1 MILSAVFSK
10 PSKTCP
16 EIFGKPYIKIRIWKN
31 PSPSAKKQN
40 EFQAEFFT
48 EKQAFQKSFTAEQAR
63 EFIEKHAGTA
73 FKNCIVKTDT
83 EEITTMANKK
93 GEIKVFR
100 KAAKNFSTEQK
111 FSNNFNRIKNYILQE
126 GNPVPFLIEL
136 GVMTKDGKVVAQKYD
151 KFRQINR
158 FLEFIN
164 DIIESIEKLNG
175 ASYTQEKPLRI
186 VDFGSGKSYLTFAV
200 YYFLTELKKIPVYI
214 TGLDLKEDVI
224 KNCDSLAKKLGCKNL
239 EFKIGNIADYSSEKN
254 PDIIITLHACDTATD
269 FALDYAV
276 KHNAKAI
283 LSVPCCQHEINSQL
297 EKQKIK
303 SESPFAS
310 IERFGILRERFA
322 AIATDAIRAELLEQC
337 GYTVQVLE
345 FIDMS
350 HTPKNILIRAVKK
363 QSDNFK
369 NKESK
374 IRMKSLL
381 DELYCN
387 QTLEKLLS
395 KESKL

>member
-16 EIFGKPYIKIRIWKN
+16 KIFGKPYIKIRIWKN

-40 EFQAEFFT
+40 KFQAEFFT
-48 EKQAFQKSFTAEQAR
+48 EKQAFQKSFTAEQVR

-100 KAAKNFSTEQK
+100 KAAKNFSSEQK

-164 DIIESIEKLNG
+164 DIIESIENLNG
-175 ASYTQEKPLRI
+175 ASYTQENPLRI

-200 YYFLTELKKIPVYI
+200 YYFLTELKKIPAYI

-224 KNCDSLAKKLGCKNL
+224 KNCDSLAKKLGCENL

-310 IERFGILRERFA
+310 IERFGILRERFS

-381 DELYCN
+381 DELDCN

-395 KESKL
+395 KESEL

>member
-40 EFQAEFFT
+40 KFQAEFFT

-100 KAAKNFSTEQK
+100 KATKNFSAEQK

-175 ASYTQEKPLRI
+175 ASYTQKNPLRI

-200 YYFLTELKKIPVYI
+200 YYFLTELKKIPTYI

-381 DELYCN
+381 DELDCN

-395 KESKL
+395 KESEL

>member
-10 PSKTCP
+10 PSKTCQ

-40 EFQAEFFT
+40 KFQAEFFT

-100 KAAKNFSTEQK
+100 KATKNFSTEQK

-175 ASYTQEKPLRI
+175 ASYTQENPLRI

-200 YYFLTELKKIPVYI
+200 YYFLTELKKIPAYI

-322 AIATDAIRAELLEQC
+322 AIATDTIRAELLEQC